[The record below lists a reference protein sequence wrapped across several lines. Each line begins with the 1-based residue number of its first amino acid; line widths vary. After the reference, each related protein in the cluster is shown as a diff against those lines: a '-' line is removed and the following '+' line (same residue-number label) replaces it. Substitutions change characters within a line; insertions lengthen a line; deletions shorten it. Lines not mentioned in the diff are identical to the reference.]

1 MSRLSLRLRIA
12 LASAAGILLAVAAL
26 GFAAQFLV
34 GHELR
39 ASQDRGLRA
48 RAGDVARLS
57 ASAPALLTSAG
68 ALDSP
73 SGGQALLVE
82 VLDRRGRIVARSA
95 ALGGRLL
102 PTGALVAAAIRSG
115 HTGYTH
121 APLSGD
127 RLRVFVAPLPD
138 AGGPAAGGAVL
149 VAAGEG
155 EIDRTANHVRT
166 LILLCALGAAGL
178 GAAITAVLTRRGLA
192 PLRRLSA
199 AATDIER
206 TGDPTRR
213 LPAAGSGGEIAE
225 LTRTLNAMLLAL
237 DQARGNERRFLADAS
252 HELRTPVAT
261 LRGNIEYLG
270 RHGADRETVADLR
283 AEAERLSRLVDNL
296 LVLERQPQD
305 GVGDEAVALD
315 EVARLVV
322 AGHPEPIT
330 LSAASG
336 AVVRGDPEALRR
348 AVDNLVANAVMHG
361 APPVA
366 VAVAVQGG
374 RARVSVSD
382 AGAGLA
388 PGDAEH
394 AFRRFWRGPGARAR
408 GGSGLGL
415 AIVRATARA
424 HGGDVAIDGATFT
437 LDLPAI
443 GPAPDTVRD
452 SSESAPS
459 VDDVPLPG

>member
-1 MSRLSLRLRIA
+1 VSRLPLRLRVA

-34 GHELR
+34 GHQLR

-48 RAGDVARLS
+48 GAGDVARIS
-57 ASAPALLTSAG
+57 ASAPALLTTAG

-82 VLDRRGRIVARSA
+82 VLDRHRRIVARSA

-102 PTGALVAAAIRSG
+102 PTGALVESAIRSG
-115 HTGYTH
+115 RSGYTH
-121 APLSGD
+121 ARLSGD
-127 RLRVFVAPLPD
+127 LLRVFVAPLPD
-138 AGGPAAGGAVL
+138 AGGPAAGGAVI
-149 VAAGEG
+149 VAAGVG

-213 LPAAGSGGEIAE
+213 LPAAGSGGEIGE
-225 LTRTLNAMLLAL
+225 LTRTLNAMLVAL

-270 RHGADRETVADLR
+270 RHGADAETIADLQ

-296 LVLERQPQD
+296 LVLERQSRD
-305 GVGDEAVALD
+305 GGRPRSRCPRRD
-315 EVARLVV
+315 R
-322 AGHPEPIT
+322 AGRGGRSFGIHHRVRRDRRRGPRG
-330 LSAASG
+330 SG
-336 AVVRGDPEALRR
+336 GATPSGGQPRCQRGDPRHASGLGGDRPR
-348 AVDNLVANAVMHG
+348 
-361 APPVA
+361 
-366 VAVAVQGG
+366 G
-374 RARVSVSD
+374 RARPGVRGRHRAGCGPRRCRAGVRPLLARPGC
-382 AGAGLA
+382 AGARRLGPRA
-388 PGDAEH
+388 GDRAEH
-394 AFRRFWRGPGARAR
+394 RSHARRRR
-408 GGSGLGL
+408 
-415 AIVRATARA
+415 
-424 HGGDVAIDGATFT
+424 
-437 LDLPAI
+437 
-443 GPAPDTVRD
+443 PDPRCRVH
-452 SSESAPS
+452 P
-459 VDDVPLPG
+459 

>member
-1 MSRLSLRLRIA
+1 MSLRLRIA
-12 LASAAGILLAVAAL
+12 LASAAGVLLAVAAL

-57 ASAPALLTSAG
+57 ASAPALLSTAG

-82 VLDRRGRIVARSA
+82 VLDRRARIVARSA

-102 PTGALVAAAIRSG
+102 PTGGLVRSAIRSG
-115 HTGYTH
+115 RIAYTH
-121 APLSGD
+121 GRLSGD
-127 RLRVFVAPLPD
+127 PLRVFVAPLPD
-138 AGGPAAGGAVL
+138 AGGPAAGGAVI
-149 VAAGEG
+149 VAASEG
-155 EIDRTANHVRT
+155 EIERTADHVRT

-178 GAAITAVLTRRGLA
+178 GAAITAGLTRRGLA

-199 AATDIER
+199 AATDIEH

-213 LPAAGSGGEIAE
+213 LPAAGSRGEIAE
-225 LTRTLNAMLLAL
+225 LTRTLNAMLVAL
-237 DQARGNERRFLADAS
+237 DEARGNERRFLADAS

-270 RHGADRETVADLR
+270 RHGADPETVADLR
-283 AEAERLSRLVDNL
+283 AEAQRLSRLVDNL
-296 LVLERQPQD
+296 LVLERPAPD
-305 GVGDEAVALD
+305 RGGAEAVALD
-315 EVARLVV
+315 DVARVV
-322 AGHPEPIT
+322 AAGQPVPIA
-330 LSAASG
+330 LSADSG

-348 AVDNLVANAVMHG
+348 ALDNLVANAVMHG
-361 APPVA
+361 APPVSVT
-366 VAVAVQGG
+366 VALDGD

-382 AGAGLA
+382 GGPGVP

-415 AIVRATARA
+415 AIVRDAARA
-424 HGGDVAIDGATFT
+424 HGGDVEVQGATFT
-437 LDLPAI
+437 LELPAI
-443 GPAPDTVRD
+443 GRPAETVRD
-452 SSESAPS
+452 LSETAPS

>member
-1 MSRLSLRLRIA
+1 MSLRLRIA
-12 LASAAGILLAVAAL
+12 LASAAGVLLAVAAL

-57 ASAPALLTSAG
+57 ASAPALLSTAG

-102 PTGALVAAAIRSG
+102 PTGGLVRATVR
-115 HTGYTH
+115 TGATAYTH
-121 APLSGD
+121 GSLSGD
-127 RLRVFVAPLPD
+127 RLRVFVGPLPD
-138 AGGPAAGGAVL
+138 AGGPAAGGAVI
-149 VAAGEG
+149 VAASEA
-155 EIDRTANHVRT
+155 EIARTADHVRT
-166 LILLCALGAAGL
+166 LILLCALGAAAL
-178 GAAITAVLTRRGLA
+178 GAAITAGLTRRGLA
-192 PLRRLSA
+192 PLRRLSV

-225 LTRTLNAMLLAL
+225 LTRTLNAMLVAL

-270 RHGADRETVADLR
+270 RHGPDPETVADLR
-283 AEAERLSRLVDNL
+283 AEARRLSRLVDNL
-296 LVLERQPQD
+296 LVLERPAAD
-305 GVGDEAVALD
+305 RGGAEAVALD
-315 EVARLVV
+315 DVARLVA
-322 AGHPEPIT
+322 AGQPAPVT
-330 LSAASG
+330 VSAISG

-348 AVDNLVANAVMHG
+348 ALDNLVANAVMHG

-366 VAVAVQGG
+366 VTVTLDGD

-382 AGAGLA
+382 GGPGVA
-388 PGDAEH
+388 PGDAEQ
-394 AFRRFWRGPGARAR
+394 AFRRFWRGSGARAR

-415 AIVRATARA
+415 AIVRDTARA
-424 HGGDVAIDGATFT
+424 HGGDVQVEGATFT

-443 GPAPDTVRD
+443 GPGAETVRD
-452 SSESAPS
+452 LSETTPS